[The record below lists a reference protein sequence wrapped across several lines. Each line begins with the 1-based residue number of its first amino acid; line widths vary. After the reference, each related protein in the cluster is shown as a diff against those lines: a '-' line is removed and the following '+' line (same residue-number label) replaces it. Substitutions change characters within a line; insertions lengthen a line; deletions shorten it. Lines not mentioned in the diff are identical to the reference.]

1 MSASDQPA
9 DRPADQP
16 ATVRAVVATAFGGP
30 EVLDVVDV
38 PVAAPGP
45 DEVRI
50 RVHAA
55 GVNPID
61 AKIRSGMFGSDPAD
75 LPRRLGSE
83 AAGVVTA
90 VGSQAPFAVGD
101 EVVAYP
107 IGGAYAEEIVVDSS
121 SVVAKPAGVGW
132 TEAAGLLL
140 VGATAAHALAATSVA
155 EGDTVLVHGGS
166 GGVGLIAVQLAA
178 LRGARVLATASPAR
192 HDLLRDLGAEPI
204 AYGDGLLDRVRAAA
218 PDGVDAALDLVGTAE
233 ALEVSLALV
242 PVARIATIA
251 NFDTA
256 PAAGVAVLG
265 GGPGA
270 DPGAEVRAAARPELL
285 ALAAE
290 GRLRVVVDAVLP
302 LDEVVEAHRRI
313 DSGHTTGKIVLEV

>member
-1 MSASDQPA
+1 MSASD
-9 DRPADQP
+9 RPADLP

-30 EVLDVVDV
+30 EVLEVVDV
-38 PVAAPGP
+38 PVGAPGP
-45 DEVRI
+45 DEVRV
-50 RVHAA
+50 RVRAA
-55 GVNPID
+55 GVNPVD
-61 AKIRSGMFGSDPAD
+61 AKVRSGMFGSDPAD

-90 VGSQAPFAVGD
+90 VGEGAPFAVGD

-121 SVVAKPAGVGW
+121 SVVAKPAGLGW
-132 TEAAGLLL
+132 AEAAGLLL
-140 VGATAAHALAATSVA
+140 VGATAAHALAATSVS

-270 DPGAEVRAAARPELL
+270 DPGTEVRAAARPELL